1 MIWNAWQ
8 ILNVNTMYVG
18 LIVIALLGFAL
29 TLILN
34 EIERLLIPSSH

>member
-8 ILNVNTMYVG
+8 ILSVNAMYVG
-18 LIVIALLGFAL
+18 LIVIALLGFVL

-34 EIERLLIPSSH
+34 EIERL